1 MNWNVQAVTVT
12 KTQSAKMR
20 GEPATIGM
28 EYGW

>member
-1 MNWNVQAVTVT
+1 VQAVTVT